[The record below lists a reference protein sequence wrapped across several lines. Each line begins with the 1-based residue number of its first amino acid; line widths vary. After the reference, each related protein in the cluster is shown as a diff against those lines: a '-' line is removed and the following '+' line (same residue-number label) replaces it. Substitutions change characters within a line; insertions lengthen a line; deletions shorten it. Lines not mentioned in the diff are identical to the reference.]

1 MNSNRN
7 YYAKMFVKADSLSS
21 KLCKAFNKLQMDDI
35 AVSKAVKALRKLHE
49 NVEDSRFENSKLFF
63 EHLTHLL
70 RLPLSRGSSKDRMC
84 TFDEK
89 VFEVVCQFATS
100 FLQSKSEESEEGNE
114 TNKSVKGTI
123 HILRRH
129 LYITKLTLTNYLN
142 WVFFRENI
150 TIFIPRQIS
159 EYFLRLNQC
168 SLDFV

>member
-1 MNSNRN
+1 
-7 YYAKMFVKADSLSS
+7 MFVKADSLSS

-35 AVSKAVKALRKLHE
+35 AVSKAVKHLRKLHE

-114 TNKSVKGTI
+114 ANKSVKDTI
-123 HILRRH
+123 HILRKQCIAQNLNLPIH
-129 LYITKLTLTNYLN
+129 FSQKTGLFSSKHHDLTL
-142 WVFFRENI
+142 FPDKSAS
-150 TIFIPRQIS
+150 IF
-159 EYFLRLNQC
+159 LWLNQC
-168 SLDFV
+168 M

>member
-35 AVSKAVKALRKLHE
+35 AVSKAVKHLRKLHE
-49 NVEDSRFENSKLFF
+49 NVEDSRFDNSKLFF

-129 LYITKLTLTNYLN
+129 
-142 WVFFRENI
+142 V
-150 TIFIPRQIS
+150 
-159 EYFLRLNQC
+159 
-168 SLDFV
+168 